1 MRWLT
6 LCFFLFAATAAI
18 AETAARVKVCYEYG
32 CLVEQEVDYAA
43 DQLAQ
48 VRGLLGAAGNAAEER
63 DRLSQAVG
71 WLLGWA
77 GQQTPIAAD
86 RGGNVADAGV
96 YGRMDCIDHAT
107 TTTRLLRLLES
118 RGWLQFHRVLEPVR
132 RIRYLVAVHFSAQ
145 IEELAPAPEE
155 PQPLAAEQDDAA
167 EPVRFVVDSWF
178 RDNGQ
183 PVVILPLANWRDGEG
198 EEETDRV
205 AVVGERLG
213 DGSPIER

>member
-6 LCFFLFAATAAI
+6 LCFFLSAATAAI
-18 AETAARVKVCYEYG
+18 AETAATVTVCYDYG
-32 CLVEQEVDYAA
+32 CLVEEEVNYAA
-43 DQLAQ
+43 AQLAE
-48 VRGLLGAAGNAAEER
+48 VRALLGAAGSAAEER

-77 GQQTPIAAD
+77 GQQTPIVAD
-86 RGGNVADAGV
+86 RGGNVADSGV

-107 TTTRLLRLLES
+107 TTTRLLRLLEN

-145 IEELAPAPEE
+145 IEEFAPAANE
-155 PQPLAAEQDDAA
+155 PQRIAA
-167 EPVRFVVDSWF
+167 EPDNAGEPARFVVDSWF

-183 PVVILPLANWRDGEG
+183 PAVVLPLANWLDGEG
-198 EEETDRV
+198 EEETERV
-205 AVVGERLG
+205 AVVARRPD
-213 DGSPIER
+213 DGQPIER

>member
-6 LCFFLFAATAAI
+6 LCLLLAAATAAI
-18 AETAARVKVCYEYG
+18 ADTAATVKVCHDYG
-32 CLVEQEVDYAA
+32 CLIEEEAHYAA

-48 VRGLLGAAGNAAEER
+48 VRDLLGAAGSAAEER

-96 YGRMDCIDHAT
+96 HGRMDCIDHST
-107 TTTRLLRLLES
+107 TTTRLLRLLEN

-145 IEELAPAPEE
+145 IEALAPAPEE
-155 PQPLAAEQDDAA
+155 RQPLAAEPDNAA
-167 EPVRFVVDSWF
+167 EPARFVVDSWF

-183 PVVILPLANWRDGEG
+183 PAVVLPLANWLDGEG
-198 EEETDRV
+198 EEETERV
-205 AVVGERLG
+205 VVVAERPG

>member
-6 LCFFLFAATAAI
+6 LCVLLAAATAAI
-18 AETAARVKVCYEYG
+18 AETAATVKVCYDYG
-32 CLVEQEVDYAA
+32 CLVEEEAHYAGEH
-43 DQLAQ
+43 LAQ
-48 VRGLLGAAGNAAEER
+48 VRNLLGAAGNAAEER

-86 RGGNVADAGV
+86 RGGNVADGGV
-96 YGRMDCIDHAT
+96 HGRMDCIDHST
-107 TTTRLLRLLES
+107 TTTRLLRLLQN

-145 IEELAPAPEE
+145 IEALVSAPGE
-155 PQPLAAEQDDAA
+155 PQPLAAEPDSAA

-183 PVVILPLANWRDGEG
+183 PAVVLPLASWLDGEG
-198 EEETDRV
+198 EEETERV
-205 AVVGERLG
+205 VVVAERPG
-213 DGSPIER
+213 DGSQIER